1 MGINDFQLLVTL
13 VSADL
18 GKSLKE
24 KGGFGTQ
31 ETILQNEIPVGGLE
45 RTNERVETPRLRC
58 VLPEARGLGR
68 PRRKTRD
75 CLSWV
80 LRDEE

>member
-45 RTNERVETPRLRC
+45 RTNESRWPL
-58 VLPEARGLGR
+58 
-68 PRRKTRD
+68 
-75 CLSWV
+75 
-80 LRDEE
+80 